1 MATVVLR
8 PAALDAFASMAERPG
23 FVCRERVGA
32 WVSDQG
38 YRLFG

>member
-8 PAALDAFASMAERPG
+8 PAALDAFAGMAERPG
-23 FVCRERVGA
+23 FVCRNESAR